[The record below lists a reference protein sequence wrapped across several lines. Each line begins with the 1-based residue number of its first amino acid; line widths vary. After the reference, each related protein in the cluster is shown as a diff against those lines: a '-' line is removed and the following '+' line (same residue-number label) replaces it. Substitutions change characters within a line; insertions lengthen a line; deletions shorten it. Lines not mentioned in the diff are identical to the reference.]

1 MERHDAVVAIIA
13 ANIGE
18 YFDRQQP
25 FRIYHGSTNSTRQS
39 KHRRDNIVDISTL
52 TNVLCVDKEKKTV
65 LVEPNVPM
73 DKLVEETMRHGLV
86 PLVVMEFPGITVGG
100 GFSGTSGESS
110 SFRHGVFDRTVNWI
124 EMVIPNGE
132 KVTASPTNRADLFR
146 GAASACGT
154 LGVVTLLEV
163 QLMEAKKYVQ
173 LKYHLTSSIQEAIR
187 KIEEATD
194 DTSNDYLDGIIFAK
208 DQIVICS
215 GRLTN
220 SLPEGASIQ
229 RFTRAQDP
237 WFYVHAERKIVNAID
252 DYIPLVD
259 YLFRYNRGG
268 FWVGKYIFNYFM
280 APFNRVTRY
289 LFDGLLQPRTMYRG
303 FHESGLSKEYIIQD
317 TPVPYQASDEFF
329 SWLHD
334 NLGFY
339 PLWICPLR
347 HQQATDSPFDL
358 LADRNDDKNEYYLL
372 NFGVWGP
379 GPKRHQEIVDQ
390 NRKLER
396 KVQELGGKKVL
407 YAHTYYTE
415 EEFWSIYNRKTYDA
429 LRERY
434 HATHLP
440 TVYDKV
446 KVDFD
451 AEERAI
457 RTSRKAWLR
466 ALFWSIWPLGG
477 LYGVFRAWKGGD
489 YLIQNDKKQKED

>member
-1 MERHDAVVAIIA
+1 MERHDAAVAIIA
-13 ANIGE
+13 VNIRE
-18 YFDRQQP
+18 FFDRQQP

-39 KHRRDNIVDISTL
+39 MYRQDNIVDTSTL
-52 TNVLCVDKEKKTV
+52 MNILRVDKEKKTV

-73 DKLVEETMRHGLV
+73 DKLVEETIQHELV

-110 SFRHGVFDRTVNWI
+110 SFRYGSFDRTVNWI

-132 KVTASPTNRADLFR
+132 KVTASATNRADLFW
-146 GAASACGT
+146 GTASACGT

-173 LKYHLTSSIQEAIR
+173 LTYHLASSIQEAIQ

-194 DTSNDYLDGIIFAK
+194 DISNDYLDGIIFAK

-220 SLPEGASIQ
+220 SLPEGASIN

-237 WFYVHAERKIVNAID
+237 WFYIHAERKIRDPIELV
-252 DYIPLVD
+252 DYVPLVD
-259 YLFRYNRGG
+259 YLFRYDRGA
-268 FWVGKYIFNYFM
+268 FWVGKYSFAYFI

-289 LFDGLLQPRTMYRG
+289 LLDGFLRARVMYHA
-303 FHESGLSKEYIIQD
+303 FHQSGLSKEYIVQD
-317 TPVPYQASDEFF
+317 AGVPYQASDEFLT
-329 SWLHD
+329 WLHD
-334 NLGFY
+334 NFGFY
-339 PLWICPLR
+339 PLWLCPLR
-347 HQQATDSPFDL
+347 QRQLTDTPFDL
-358 LADRNDDKNEYYLL
+358 LDGKDEYLL

-379 GPKRHQEIVDQ
+379 GPKRHREIVER

-396 KVQELGGKKVL
+396 KVQELRGKKCL
-407 YAHTYYTE
+407 YAHTFYPE
-415 EEFWSIYNRKTYDA
+415 EEFWSIYDRKTYDA

-440 TVYDKV
+440 TVYEKV
-446 KVDFD
+446 KVDLD
-451 AEERAI
+451 AEEQVI
-457 RTSRKAWLR
+457 RTSRKAWLG
-466 ALFWSIWPLGG
+466 ALFWSIWPLSG
-477 LYGVFRAWKGGD
+477 LYGVLKAWMGGD
-489 YLIQNDKKQKED
+489 YLIQKGKSQKKI